1 MGLQKKRITLAVISI
16 SILLIVTTLGI
27 FNSPI
32 PFKRLRNTFDITKDL
47 PKSDTIY
54 GIDISH
60 YQGDIDWKTLGRD
73 KDIAFVYL
81 RASMG
86 SENKDCK
93 AQEYALD
100 ASKNGL
106 LVGLYHFFY
115 LQTDVKQQFENFDS
129 VYSSIQSD
137 LIPVLDIEAEKG
149 RRRRPKTPPP
159 GLCDS
164 IQKFIDLFHEK
175 YPNET
180 PAIYASQTFFNH
192 YLSHRFQQSLKW
204 IANYSQYPVMRDSLV
219 FHLWQYTDKAQIEGI
234 NGKVDMNVIVRDDAL
249 PLLRKKKDINVI
261 MPMELARTIS
271 K

>member
-1 MGLQKKRITLAVISI
+1 MRLQKKRTTLAVISTI
-16 SILLIVTTLGI
+16 VLLIITTLAI
-27 FNSPI
+27 YNSQS
-32 PFKRLRNTFDITKDL
+32 PFKILRNTHDITKNL

-60 YQGDIDWKTLGRD
+60 YQGNIDWQKLTTE
-73 KDIAFVYL
+73 KDIAFVYI

-86 SENKDCK
+86 AENKDEK
-93 AQEYALD
+93 TSEYALG
-100 ASKNGL
+100 ASTNGL

-115 LQTDVKQQFENFDS
+115 LQTDVTQQFENFDS

-164 IQKFIDLFHEK
+164 IQKFIDLYHAK

-180 PAIYASQTFFNH
+180 PAIYSSQTFFNH
-192 YLSHRFQQSLKW
+192 YLSHQFQQSLKW
-204 IANYSQYPVMRDSLV
+204 IANYSQYPTTRDSLV
-219 FHLWQYTDKAQIEGI
+219 FHIWQYTDKARVKGI
-234 NGKVDMNVIVRDDAL
+234 KGCVDMNVIVREDAL
-249 PLLRKKKDINVI
+249 PLLRKKKDFNIL
-261 MPMELARTIS
+261 MPVEFSTTPS